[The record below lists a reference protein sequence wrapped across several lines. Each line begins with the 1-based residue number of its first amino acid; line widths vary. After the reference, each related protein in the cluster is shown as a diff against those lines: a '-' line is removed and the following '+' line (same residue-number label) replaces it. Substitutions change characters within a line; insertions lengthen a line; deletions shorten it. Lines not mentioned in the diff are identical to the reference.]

1 MTSAEIPALLSVV
14 FSVQN
19 EAGIIPDIIA
29 RIERITSSLASD
41 YEIVIV
47 DNGSTDQTSTI
58 LQQLTSESG
67 EANLQVYTLADRVD
81 DLTARWVGVENAL
94 GDIVISIDP
103 RHGDIDHL
111 ELLAREAANGND
123 IVFTRRTFPRGRR
136 ILPRT
141 LVYKAFGVATKV
153 STGLDLDSYSTSL
166 IAISRKVVNYMLQ
179 FPDPQIKFRNLP
191 STTGFRRTS
200 ITIPQ
205 WRSNGKDIKLR
216 ESLSRGIQ
224 LVTSSSEHPLR
235 LTTSLSAFGAF
246 ASFAYSVY
254 VVLIWAFKEDVAPGW
269 VSLSMQQSGMFFLI
283 SLVLLV
289 LSEYVLEI
297 SRKANSGPAYYI
309 ANELTS
315 AKLTRKE
322 RLNVEVDSGL
332 NQKSSKSLFRS

>member
-1 MTSAEIPALLSVV
+1 MTSAEIPALLSIV
-14 FSVQN
+14 FPVQN
-19 EAGIIPDIIA
+19 EAGILPEIIA
-29 RIERITSSLASD
+29 RIERIISSLASD

-67 EANLQVYTLADRVD
+67 EANLQAYTLAGRVD
-81 DLTARWVGVENAL
+81 DLTARWVGIENSL
-94 GDIVISIDP
+94 GDIIISIDP

-123 IVFTRRTFPRGRR
+123 IAFTRRTFPRGPRS
-136 ILPRT
+136 LPRT

-166 IAISRKVVNYMLQ
+166 IAISRKVINYLLQ
-179 FPDPQIKFRNLP
+179 FPDPQIKFRNLA

-200 ITIPQ
+200 ITIPLK
-205 WRSNGKDIKLR
+205 RSNGRDIKLR

-224 LVTSSSEHPLR
+224 LVTSSSENPLR
-235 LTTSLSAFGAF
+235 LATSLSAFGAF

-254 VVLIWAFKEDVAPGW
+254 IVLIWAFKENVAPGW

-332 NQKSSKSLFRS
+332 NQKSGKPLFKS

>member
-19 EAGIIPDIIA
+19 EAGVLTDIIA
-29 RIERITSSLASD
+29 RVGRITSSLASD

-47 DNGSTDQTSTI
+47 NNGSTDQTPDI

-67 EANLQVYTLADRVD
+67 EANIQVYTLAGRVD
-81 DLTARWVGVENAL
+81 DFTARWVGVENAL

-103 RHGDIDHL
+103 RHGDIDNL

-136 ILPRT
+136 SLPRT
-141 LVYKAFGVATKV
+141 LIYKAFGSATKA
-153 STGLDLDSYSTSL
+153 STGLDLDSYSTIL
-166 IAISRKVVNYMLQ
+166 IAISRKVVNYLLQ
-179 FPDPQIKFRNLP
+179 FPEPQIKFRNLP
-191 STTGFRRTS
+191 STTGFRRTT

-205 WRSNGKDIKLR
+205 RRHNGRDIKLK

-224 LVTSSSEHPLR
+224 LVTSSSENPLR
-235 LTTSLSAFGAF
+235 LATSLSAFGAF

-269 VSLSMQQSGMFFLI
+269 VSLSMQQSAMFFLI

-322 RLNVEVDSGL
+322 RLNVEVDNEL
-332 NQKSSKSLFRS
+332 NQKPSKSLFRS